1 MILPLDLLEQYRGNI
16 YELTCASIR
25 RAYQITMT
33 GDEELDEDGGKVVS
47 TAVKQILTRKVQY
60 RIEE

>member
-1 MILPLDLLEQYRGNI
+1 MILPLNLLEQYQDNV
-16 YELTCASIR
+16 YELTVAAVR

-33 GDEELDEDGGKVVS
+33 GDEELDENDGKVVS
-47 TAVKQILTRKVQY
+47 TAIKQILTKKVQY

>member
-1 MILPLDLLEQYRGNI
+1 MILPLDLLEQYQGNI
-16 YELTCASIR
+16 YEHTCAAIR

-33 GDEELDEDGGKVVS
+33 GEEELEENGGKVVS
-47 TAVKQILTRKVQY
+47 TAIRQILSEQVRY